1 MRLRQSSAAAEKKI
15 TRAAWRISTLTD
27 ADGWAVC
34 GGSVR
39 DQRWGSMGWNL
50 SQGCLLCSCRIQGC
64 RFGCKWY
71 CDWCQHNVQR
81 SNGLGIIYQG
91 LKYCSNIFVWI
102 RVCLTSS
109 ILAGGKFGKMARS
122 DKIHTPR
129 SSFWTC
135 AFELTDYVVVDADIL
150 SFSFLKLRC
159 IFLHFHPVAT
169 RINCNHKKS

>member
-1 MRLRQSSAAAEKKI
+1 MVRVPGARCENPHGNLGGGGKKYNPSSMENFRQ
-15 TRAAWRISTLTD
+15 LTD

-81 SNGLGIIYQG
+81 SNGLGIIYQKVEILQQYFCVNSG
-91 LKYCSNIFVWI
+91 MFNLKYLSW
-102 RVCLTSS
+102 
-109 ILAGGKFGKMARS
+109 GKIQQNGK
-122 DKIHTPR
+122 
-129 SSFWTC
+129 
-135 AFELTDYVVVDADIL
+135 V
-150 SFSFLKLRC
+150 
-159 IFLHFHPVAT
+159 
-169 RINCNHKKS
+169 